1 MNVRVGDRRPRQSP
15 VWFVAATIVVVL
27 GAQIAGG
34 QSRAPAGLQEQP
46 PGDWRYYGRDV
57 GSTKYSPLDQI
68 SADNVKNLRIAWRWK
83 ADNFGPSPEYNL
95 EATPLAVN
103 GILYTTAGTRRAVVA
118 IDGTT
123 GETQWLFRYD
133 EGDRGRQ
140 APRQNH
146 RGVAYWSDGRG
157 DDRILYIT
165 AGYHLIALNAKTGTP
180 IQSFGSAGIVDLFDD
195 LDQPRPQNGQIGS
208 SSPPLIIGDI
218 AVVGAALQGV
228 ATSKVNVAAHIRGYD
243 VRTGKRVWIFH
254 TIPRPGEFGNE
265 TWENDSWSYTGN
277 TGVWTTMS
285 ADPELGY
292 VYLPIETPTQDFYG
306 VDRPGNNLF
315 AESLVCLDAK
325 TGKRVWHFQFVHH
338 GIWDYDTVAPPILLD
353 ITVGGRRIK
362 AVAQVTKQ
370 AFAYIFDRTNGKPVW
385 PIEERPV
392 PQSDVP
398 GEKTSPT
405 QPFPTKP
412 AAFDRQGLT
421 ADDLIDFTPELNR
434 EARELAAQYKLG
446 PLFTPPIVAGTNGGL
461 RGVLTLPTATGGANW
476 QGGAADPETG
486 VLYVSSGTMVT
497 PSAARVPQAAQAA
510 PAGPGTPQAAPAA
523 PSGRGA
529 PPPGAPSGAPPQG
542 RGAPGAARAPS
553 MFGPQGLPIVKPP
566 YGRITAIDLN
576 SGDHLWMVP
585 NANTPDWI
593 KNHPALKGVN
603 VPPTGRYEHVGLLVT
618 KTLVFAGEGAGL
630 FAVAPGSGGPMFR
643 ALDKRSGATIF
654 EFKLP
659 ANQSSIPMTYLAGG
673 KQYIV
678 VGAGAVGV
686 PGEFVALTLDN

>member
-1 MNVRVGDRRPRQSP
+1 VFG
-15 VWFVAATIVVVL
+15 VALYAVQL
-27 GAQIAGG
+27 LAGQAG
-34 QSRAPAGLQEQP
+34 PAASASLQP
-46 PGDWRYYGRDV
+46 PGDWRFYGRDV

-68 SADNVKNLRIAWRWK
+68 TADNVKNLKVAWRWK
-83 ADNFGPSPEYNL
+83 TENFGPSPEYNL

-103 GILYTTAGTRRAVVA
+103 GTLYTTAGTRRVVVA
-118 IDGTT
+118 IAGAT
-123 GETQWLFRYD
+123 GETQWLYRYD
-133 EGDRGRQ
+133 EGERGQ
-140 APRQNH
+140 KAPRQNH

-165 AGYHLIALNAKTGTP
+165 PGYHFIALNAKTGTP
-180 IQSFGSAGIVDLFDD
+180 IESFGNGGIVDLYDG
-195 LDQPRPQNGQIGS
+195 LDQPRPKDGQIGS
-208 SSPPLIIGDI
+208 SSPPLIIGDV
-218 AVVGAALQGV
+218 AVVGAALQGI
-228 ATSKVNVAAHIRGYD
+228 ATSKENVAAHVRGYD

-292 VYLPIETPTQDFYG
+292 VYLPIETPTQDFTG
-306 VDRPGNNLF
+306 VDRPGDNLF

-338 GIWDYDTVAPPILLD
+338 GIWDFDTVAPPILLD

-392 PQSDVP
+392 PQSDAP

-405 QPFPTKP
+405 QPFPTRP
-412 AAFDRQGLT
+412 APFDRQGLT
-421 ADDLIDFTPELNR
+421 ADELIDFTPELNR

-446 PLFTPPIVAGTNGGL
+446 PLFTPPIVAGTNGL

-497 PSAARVPQAAQAA
+497 PSAARIPQSQVAAAA
-510 PAGPGTPQAAPAA
+510 PGGAGTPSAAASA
-523 PSGRGA
+523 PGGRGA
-529 PPPGAPSGAPPQG
+529 PPQGAPGGAPPQG
-542 RGAPGAARAPS
+542 RGAPGAARGLS

-585 NANTPDWI
+585 NADTPDWI
-593 KNHPALKGVN
+593 KNHPALKGMHI
-603 VPPTGRYEHVGLLVT
+603 PPTGRYEHVGLLVT
-618 KTLVFAGEGAGL
+618 KTLLFAGEGAGL
-630 FAVAPGSGGPMFR
+630 FAVPPGSGGPMFR
-643 ALDKRSGATIF
+643 ALDKKSGATIF

-659 ANQSSIPMTYLAGG
+659 ANQSSIPMTYSARG

>member
-1 MNVRVGDRRPRQSP
+1 M
-15 VWFVAATIVVVL
+15 ATS
-27 GAQIAGG
+27 A
-34 QSRAPAGLQEQP
+34 SSQP
-46 PGDWRYYGRDV
+46 PGDWRFYGRDAA
-57 GSTKYSPLDQI
+57 STKYSPLDQI
-68 SADNVKNLRIAWRWK
+68 TAANVKTLKIGWRWK
-83 ADNFGPSPEYNL
+83 TDNFGPSPEYNL

-103 GILYTTAGTRRAVVA
+103 GILYTTAGLRRAVVA
-118 IDGTT
+118 IDGAT
-123 GETQWLFRYD
+123 GETLWMFRYD
-133 EGDRGRQ
+133 EGERGQ
-140 APRQNH
+140 KAPRQNH

-165 AGYHLIALNAKTGTP
+165 AGYHLIELNAKTGAP
-180 IQSFGSAGIVDLFDD
+180 IQSFGTSGVVDLYDG
-195 LDQPRPQNGQIGS
+195 LDQPRPRDGQIGS
-208 SSPPLIIGDI
+208 SSPPLIVGDI
-218 AVVGAALQGV
+218 AVVGAALQGI
-228 ATSKVNVAAHIRGYD
+228 ATSKENIAAHVRGYD
-243 VRTGKRVWIFH
+243 VRTGTRVWIFH
-254 TIPRPGEFGNE
+254 TIPRPGEFGNN

-306 VDRPGNNLF
+306 VDRPGDNLF

-325 TGKRVWHFQFVHH
+325 TGTRVWHFQFVHH

-353 ITVGGRRIK
+353 ITVAGRRIK

-370 AFAYIFDRTNGKPVW
+370 AFAYVFDRTNGKPVW

-405 QPFPTKP
+405 QPFPTRP

-421 ADDLIDFTPELNR
+421 IDDLIDFTPELNR
-434 EARELAAQYKLG
+434 EARELATQYKLG
-446 PLFTPPIVAGTNGGL
+446 PLFTPPIVAGSNGGL
-461 RGVLTLPTATGGANW
+461 RAVLTLPTATGGANW

-486 VLYVSSGTMVT
+486 ALYVSSGTMVT
-497 PSAARVPQAAQAA
+497 PAAARVPQ
-510 PAGPGTPQAAPAA
+510 GTPAA
-523 PSGRGA
+523 PGGRGA
-529 PPPGAPSGAPPQG
+529 PPAASATARPAA
-542 RGAPGAARAPS
+542 GAARGPS
-553 MFGPQGLPIVKPP
+553 MLGPQGLPIVKPP

-585 NANTPDWI
+585 NADTPDWI

-603 VPPTGRYEHVGLLVT
+603 IPPTGHYEHVGLLVT
-618 KTLVFAGEGAGL
+618 KTLLFAGEGAGL

-643 ALDKRSGATIF
+643 ALDKKTGATIF

-659 ANQSSIPMTYLAGG
+659 ANQSSIPMSYLARG

-678 VGAGAVGV
+678 VGTGAVGV

>member
-1 MNVRVGDRRPRQSP
+1 MSVRAGDHRPRLGAEWL
-15 VWFVAATIVVVL
+15 VGAATVVVL
-27 GAQIAGG
+27 GVQMVAG
-34 QSRAPAGLQEQP
+34 QNRASAVPQTEP
-46 PGDWRYYGRDV
+46 PGDWRYYGHDA

-68 SADNVKNLRIAWRWK
+68 TADNVKNLRIAWRWK
-83 ADNFGPSPEYNL
+83 AENFGPSPEYNL

-103 GILYTTAGTRRAVVA
+103 GILYTTAGTRRVVVA
-118 IDGTT
+118 IDGAT

-157 DDRILYIT
+157 DDRVLYIT
-165 AGYHLIALNAKTGTP
+165 PGYHLIALNAKTGTP
-180 IQSFGSAGIVDLFDD
+180 IESFGSAGIVDLYDG
-195 LDQPRPQNGQIGS
+195 LDQPRPANGKIGS

-228 ATSKVNVAAHIRGYD
+228 ATSKENVAAHVRGYD

-325 TGKRVWHFQFVHH
+325 TGQRVWHFQFVHH

-353 ITVGGRRIK
+353 INAGGRRIK

-370 AFAYIFDRTNGKPVW
+370 AFTYVFDRTNGRPVW

-392 PQSDVP
+392 PQSDAP
-398 GEKTSPT
+398 GEKTSLT

-421 ADDLIDFTPELNR
+421 IDDLIDFTPELNR

-446 PLFTPPIVAGTNGGL
+446 SLFTPPIVAGTNGL
-461 RGVLTLPTATGGANW
+461 RGVLSLPTATGGANW

-497 PSAARVPQAAQAA
+497 PSAARVPQAAPAA
-510 PAGPGTPQAAPAA
+510 PAGPGAPQGAPAA
-523 PSGRGA
+523 GRGA

-542 RGAPGAARAPS
+542 RAAPGAARPPS

-585 NANTPDWI
+585 NADTPDWI

-618 KTLVFAGEGAGL
+618 KTLLFAGEGAGL

-643 ALDKRSGATIF
+643 ALDKKSGATIS
-654 EFKLP
+654 EFRLP
-659 ANQSSIPMTYLAGG
+659 ANQSGVPMSYLAGG
-673 KQYIV
+673 RQYIV
-678 VGAGAVGV
+678 VAVGAVGV
-686 PGEFVALTLDN
+686 PGEFVALTIDN